1 MRWKRAGG
9 SWGSAGSV
17 TVSVTC
23 ESVSSQSVTV
33 GWGGEESVRTA
44 SWGDVHSIRT
54 DCSAAEPK
62 MAVIRSD
69 GGKWWS
75 GGVRPALG

>member
-1 MRWKRAGG
+1 MEARGGFLGVRRVRYGVRYMR
-9 SWGSAGSV
+9 V
-17 TVSVTC
+17 
-23 ESVSSQSVTV
+23 SVSSQSVTV